1 MQRMI
6 LVLAG
11 IVAMP
16 LTPIAKSQEPA
27 VVPVVNILELSGA
40 GASVGTN
47 MEMGIE
53 LAVSEINSK
62 GGILGRKIA
71 ATTFDSQTNVTI
83 ARSLAQRAVDMN
95 AYAVIGPVFSG
106 SVLAS
111 MVVTRAAEIPNF
123 TGAAASSI
131 TQMGNPY
138 VFRTSLS
145 QEASMPRIAA
155 YMRDVMKAHSIAIV
169 WANNDFGKGG
179 RDTLVRQAHLR
190 GMKIVAD
197 IPCELGQVN
206 FASETT
212 TLKGAGADVLFPY
225 LNEEESARL
234 LRQLRAQGYAGRIV
248 GESTS
253 VSQKVIELAGEAAN
267 GVIGHVALTADA
279 PEAPMRSFV
288 AKFETR
294 FHVKPDHNAIAGYMT
309 PYIIKTVTERVGKF
323 DTHAFVQ
330 AMKGASLSA
339 KDEPGLLVDLKYD
352 SKGEP
357 DHHSWIIEVQN
368 GHQVVIAK
376 MPAVRGNR

>member
-1 MQRMI
+1 
-6 LVLAG
+6 
-11 IVAMP
+11 
-16 LTPIAKSQEPA
+16 
-27 VVPVVNILELSGA
+27 
-40 GASVGTN
+40 

-71 ATTFDSQTNVTI
+71 ATTFDSQTNATI

-212 TLKGAGADVLFPY
+212 TLKGARADVLFPY

-309 PYIIKTVTERVGKF
+309 PYIIKTVTVRIGKF
-323 DTHAFVQ
+323 DTRAFVQ
-330 AMKGASLSA
+330 AMKGASLST

-352 SKGEP
+352 LKGEP